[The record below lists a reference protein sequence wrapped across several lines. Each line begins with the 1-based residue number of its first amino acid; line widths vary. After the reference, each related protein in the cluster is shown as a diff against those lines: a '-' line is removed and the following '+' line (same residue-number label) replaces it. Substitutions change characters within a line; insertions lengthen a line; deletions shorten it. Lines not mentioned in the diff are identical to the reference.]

1 MSIEQPRHSSARRAA
16 GTPMVASFA
25 APCHAPLAGPQAMG
39 ARRPVPAPVA
49 ALPALLMAALLA
61 GCAGTAPSPS
71 PALPRPTALDS
82 AAAARACQAAS
93 LPAQPGLRIT
103 AATLVAAG
111 SQRAKL
117 PNGQE
122 VGAPLPEHC
131 IVTGRIDERTG
142 ADGKPYHTGFEL
154 RLPSSFSGRFFYQGG
169 GGNDGVVRPAVGR
182 NTGARGDADNA
193 LSRGFAVVSTD
204 AGHQSPTPEF
214 GLDPQ
219 ARIEHAYRA
228 HERTAVTAKA
238 LLAAYYG
245 RPADRSYFVGCS
257 GGGRQGMMFTQR
269 YPQFFDGVIAV
280 APAMRVSEGATIAA
294 AWTVQQFLAVAPKGP
309 DGQPVLARAFDD
321 AQLRRVADAV
331 LARCDAADGLV
342 DGLVQDFQ
350 RCSIDPRSLV
360 CPAGGAAPGCLAP
373 AQADALARMMAGPRN
388 SRGPLYTGWAWDP
401 GIADPGWRAWTLGTA
416 QQGPSNARHI
426 TLMAGALGH
435 EFVTPPDP
443 KLSTLNFD
451 FERDPPRMAAF
462 HAVYDT
468 ADDVQLSGFRQRGGK
483 LLFFH
488 GMTDPI
494 FSPLELAD
502 YQQRLQQAHG
512 AATGQFARSFLV
524 PGMTHCSGGP
534 ATDDFDGLSA
544 LVRWVEQGEAPA
556 RVLAKGSGAV
566 PASVSRPLCPFPTVA
581 RYDGGDVNAAASF
594 SCR

>member
-1 MSIEQPRHSSARRAA
+1 MPTTNPSRSRPATLLLSASA
-16 GTPMVASFA
+16 
-25 APCHAPLAGPQAMG
+25 
-39 ARRPVPAPVA
+39 
-49 ALPALLMAALLA
+49 AALLA
-61 GCAGTAPSPS
+61 ACAGQSPHTPAAP
-71 PALPRPTALDS
+71 PRPTALD
-82 AAAARACQAAS
+82 ATTAARACQATS
-93 LPAQPGLRIT
+93 LPVLPGLRVT

-122 VGAPLPEHC
+122 VGEPLPEHC
-131 IVTGRIDERTG
+131 IVSGRLDERTG

-154 RLPSSFSGRFFYQGG
+154 RLPSAFSGRFFYQGG
-169 GGNDGVVRPAVGR
+169 GGNDGVVRPAIGR

-193 LSRGFAVVSTD
+193 LQRGFAVVSTD
-204 AGHQSPTPEF
+204 AGHQSPAPEF

-219 ARIEHAYRA
+219 ARVEHAYRA
-228 HERTAVTAKA
+228 HDRTAVTAKA
-238 LLAAYYG
+238 LLSAYYG

-269 YPQFFDGVIAV
+269 FPSYFDGVIAV

-294 AWTVQQFLAVAPKGP
+294 AWTVQQFMAVAPQGP
-309 DGQPVLARAFDD
+309 DGQPILARALSD
-321 AQLRRVADAV
+321 AQLQRVAAAV
-331 LARCDAADGLV
+331 RQRCDAADGLA
-342 DGLVQDFQ
+342 DGLVQDFAAC
-350 RCSIDPRSLV
+350 RIDPQALV
-360 CPAGGAAPGCLAP
+360 CPAGSATGTDGCLSRP
-373 AQADALARMMAGPRN
+373 QAEALARMMAGPRN

-416 QQGPSNARHI
+416 QQGAPNARHI

-443 KLSTLNFD
+443 KLSTVNFD

-468 ADDVQLSGFRQRGGK
+468 ADDVQLTGFRQRGGK

-488 GMTDPI
+488 GLADPI

-512 AATGQFARSFLV
+512 AATGQFARSFFV

-544 LVRWVEQGEAPA
+544 LVRWVEQGEAPQ

-581 RYDGGDVNAAASF
+581 RYDGGDGNAAGSF